1 MPHGSPAHHALPCF
15 SERKRV
21 RNAWQGR
28 TTMRIDFIAPLLAC
42 AMAAGP
48 CLAGTLEAP
57 AQGHG
62 ADSAFAGTPGL
73 LLPTSD
79 APPGIEISP
88 PASTDEQA
96 SSAIGT
102 SVDVTELDQLRGGK
116 SIVDNN
122 VLIDGTVEGNTADH
136 VVSGSNAISDG
147 AFSNA
152 SGINTV
158 IQNSGS
164 NVLIQNGMVV
174 NVQFV
179 APVVP

>member
-1 MPHGSPAHHALPCF
+1 
-15 SERKRV
+15 
-21 RNAWQGR
+21 
-28 TTMRIDFIAPLLAC
+28 MRINYIAPLLAC
-42 AMAAGP
+42 AMATGP

-62 ADSAFAGTPGL
+62 ADLVLAAPADPFVLAGDAF
-73 LLPTSD
+73 
-79 APPGIEISP
+79 
-88 PASTDEQA
+88 PASEASLPVPIEEEDTNRITD
-96 SSAIGT
+96 IGA
-102 SVDVTELDQLRGGK
+102 SVDVLELDQLRGGK
-116 SIVDNN
+116 STVDNN
-122 VLIDGTVEGNTADH
+122 VLLDGTVGGNTADH
-136 VVSGSNAISDG
+136 VVSGSNAITDG

-158 IQNSGS
+158 IQNTGS

>member
-1 MPHGSPAHHALPCF
+1 
-15 SERKRV
+15 
-21 RNAWQGR
+21 
-28 TTMRIDFIAPLLAC
+28 MRITFIASLLAC

-48 CLAGTLEAP
+48 CLAGALEAP

-62 ADSAFAGTPGL
+62 TNLAPADYL
-73 LLPTSD
+73 ELQVV
-79 APPGIEISP
+79 
-88 PASTDEQA
+88 PASDIIISDSEATPPVQVEEEIDNVTD
-96 SSAIGT
+96 IGA
-102 SVDVTELDQLRGGK
+102 SVDVMKLDRLRGGE
-116 SIVDNN
+116 STVENN
-122 VLIDGTVEGNTADH
+122 VLLDGTVEGNTADH

-158 IQNSGS
+158 IQNTGS